1 MCERSE
7 HKTPFYKL
15 NTKLVRWRL
24 SRCFSILVD
33 FSRFSYGKVIQKS
46 DCFEQT
52 IIISFKEYHRN
63 KLHKRHLPKLDV
75 WGTFIS
81 TVIH

>member
-1 MCERSE
+1 M
-7 HKTPFYKL
+7 F
-15 NTKLVRWRL
+15 
-24 SRCFSILVD
+24 D